1 MESIWFIKNSM
12 LSNKHFL
19 GFFVVTTIF
28 LSFINNNNHSY
39 IAIPIG
45 FPIPEIPEDNK
56 LNKERIHL
64 GKKLFFDKILSRDSS
79 ISCASCHRPEYAFT
93 DGLKKA
99 VGIKNRSV
107 TRNTPTLTNIVYNE
121 NFLRDGVNPSLEA
134 QVLVPIHEKN
144 EFDFHI
150 LLVAERLKKKPEY
163 LDLFEKAYGGIPTPK
178 LITKAI
184 ASYERTLI
192 SGNSRYDQYVYQNK
206 KYALSSSELKGLN
219 LFNELYCVSCHS
231 GFNFSN
237 GEIVSNGLYEK
248 YEDIGKMRVSLK
260 EIDNGCFKVPTLRNI
275 ALTAP
280 YMHDGSLQS
289 LEEVIDHYMKGGN
302 DHRNKHSFIK
312 PFILSKTDRNNLV
325 SFLKSLTD
333 SSFTAIR

>member
-1 MESIWFIKNSM
+1 M
-12 LSNKHFL
+12 LSNKYLL
-19 GFFVVTTIF
+19 GFFVVTFLF
-28 LSFINNNNHSY
+28 LSFDNNNQY
-39 IAIPIG
+39 FLTIPKG
-45 FPIPEIPEDNK
+45 FPNLQIPEDNK
-56 LNKERIHL
+56 LTNERIYL
-64 GKKLFFDKILSRDSS
+64 GKKLFFDNILSRDSS
-79 ISCASCHRPEYAFT
+79 ISCASCHKPDHAFT

-107 TRNTPTLTNIVYNE
+107 TRNTPTLTNIAYNK

-150 LLVAERLKKKPEY
+150 LLAAERLKKKPSY
-163 LDLFEKAYGGIPTPK
+163 VQLFEKAYGGIPTPK

-192 SGNSRYDQYVYQNK
+192 SGNSRYDQYIYQNK
-206 KYALSSSELKGLN
+206 KNALSSSEKKGLK
-219 LFNELYCVSCHS
+219 LFNKLYCVSCHS

-237 GEIVSNGLYEK
+237 GEIVNNGLYEK
-248 YEDIGKMRVSLK
+248 YEDVGKMRVSLK

-280 YMHDGSLQS
+280 YMHDGSIQT
-289 LEEVIDHYMKGGN
+289 LEEVINHYMLGGN
-302 DHRNKHSFIK
+302 SHPNKHPFIK
-312 PFILSKTDRNNLV
+312 PFSLDNSDRKNLV
-325 SFLKSLTD
+325 LFLKSLSD
-333 SSFTAIR
+333 SSFAAIQ

>member
-1 MESIWFIKNSM
+1 M

-19 GFFVVTTIF
+19 VFFVVTIFF
-28 LSFINNNNHSY
+28 LSFINNNNHFY
-39 IAIPIG
+39 ITIPKG
-45 FPIPEIPEDNK
+45 FPNPEIPEDNE

-79 ISCASCHRPEYAFT
+79 ISCASCHKPEYAFT

-107 TRNTPTLTNIVYNE
+107 IRNTPTLTNIVYNK

-184 ASYERTLI
+184 ACYERTLI

-206 KYALSSSELKGLN
+206 NHVLSSSEKKGMD
-219 LFNELYCVSCHS
+219 LFNKLYCVSCHS

-237 GEIVSNGLYEK
+237 GEIVNNGLYEK
-248 YEDIGKMRVSLK
+248 YEDVGKMRVSLN

-280 YMHDGSLQS
+280 YMHDGSLQT

-302 DHRNKHSFIK
+302 KHPNKHPFIK
-312 PFILSKTDRNNLV
+312 PFMLSKSDRKNLV
-325 SFLKSLTD
+325 SFLRSLTD
-333 SSFTAIR
+333 SSFTVIH

>member
-1 MESIWFIKNSM
+1 M

-19 GFFVVTTIF
+19 VFFVVTIFF
-28 LSFINNNNHSY
+28 LSFINNNNHFY
-39 IAIPIG
+39 ITIPKG
-45 FPIPEIPEDNK
+45 FPNPEIPEDNE

-79 ISCASCHRPEYAFT
+79 ISCASCHKPEYAFT

-107 TRNTPTLTNIVYNE
+107 TRNTPTLTNIVYNK

-184 ASYERTLI
+184 ACYERTLI

-206 KYALSSSELKGLN
+206 NHVLSSSEKKGMD
-219 LFNELYCVSCHS
+219 LFNKLYCVSCHS

-237 GEIVSNGLYEK
+237 GEIVNNGLYEK
-248 YEDIGKMRVSLK
+248 YEDVGKMRVSLN

-280 YMHDGSLQS
+280 YMHNGSLQT

-302 DHRNKHSFIK
+302 EHPNKHPFIK
-312 PFILSKTDRNNLV
+312 SFMLSKSDKKNLV
-325 SFLKSLTD
+325 SFLRSLTD
-333 SSFTAIR
+333 SSFTVIH

>member
-1 MESIWFIKNSM
+1 M

-206 KYALSSSELKGLN
+206 KYALSSSEIKGLN